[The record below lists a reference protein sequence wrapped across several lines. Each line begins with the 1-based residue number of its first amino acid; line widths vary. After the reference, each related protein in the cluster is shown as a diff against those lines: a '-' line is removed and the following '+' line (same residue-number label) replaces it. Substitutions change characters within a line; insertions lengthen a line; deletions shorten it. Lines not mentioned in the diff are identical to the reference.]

1 MYLATTTG
9 DFGAYT
15 HSQAESMAYIK
26 QAGFRFL
33 DYNFGSDYS
42 RRDGVYSENWREYL
56 AGIQEK
62 ADELGVKFIQSHSPM
77 GAPIADGNDAFTE
90 DTIRCVE
97 ACGILGVPTVV
108 VHSGYIKGLSI
119 KETFEKNKIF
129 YEKLFPMAEK
139 YGVNIL
145 VENFN
150 KMCVPGLYWIDN
162 AADQRALI
170 DYVNH
175 PLFHGCWDAGH
186 GNMQEMPQDESLRI
200 LGEHVYA
207 LHIQDNMGNDDQH
220 MAPFFGTLSLDSLM
234 HGLSEIG
241 YKGYFTFES
250 GNILLP
256 AGKRRPYEADKRL
269 QRAPLGLR
277 IEAEKFLYAIGKSV
291 LEAYDCFEG

>member
-56 AGIQEK
+56 AGIQAK

-97 ACGILGVPTVV
+97 ACGILGIPTVV

-119 KETFEKNKIF
+119 RETFEKNKIF

-162 AADQRALI
+162 AADQRSLI

-186 GNMQEMPQDESLRI
+186 GNMQEMSQDESLRI

-234 HGLSEIG
+234 HGLSDIG

-256 AGKRRPYEADKRL
+256 SGKRRPYEADKRL

>member
-62 ADELGVKFIQSHSPM
+62 ADELGVRFIQSHSPM

-97 ACGILGVPTVV
+97 ACGILGIPTVV

-119 KETFEKNKIF
+119 KETFEKIAESNLKITKF
-129 YEKLFPMAEK
+129 DEDYIE
-139 YGVNIL
+139 GTVNISEGQSL
-145 VENFN
+145 LCTSITFDE
-150 KMCVPGLYWIDN
+150 GWIIEVD
-162 AADQRALI
+162 
-170 DYVNH
+170 
-175 PLFHGCWDAGH
+175 
-186 GNMQEMPQDESLRI
+186 
-200 LGEHVYA
+200 
-207 LHIQDNMGNDDQH
+207 
-220 MAPFFGTLSLDSLM
+220 
-234 HGLSEIG
+234 
-241 YKGYFTFES
+241 
-250 GNILLP
+250 
-256 AGKRRPYEADKRL
+256 GKRAELIKINDSQIAVEIPEGAHKVTFTYRPKCYVYGSALSVIGLLSFAGAIVYDELRKEREKKQWAL
-269 QRAPLGLR
+269 QNN
-277 IEAEKFLYAIGKSV
+277 IF
-291 LEAYDCFEG
+291 

>member
-1 MYLATTTG
+1 
-9 DFGAYT
+9 
-15 HSQAESMAYIK
+15 
-26 QAGFRFL
+26 
-33 DYNFGSDYS
+33 
-42 RRDGVYSENWREYL
+42 
-56 AGIQEK
+56 
-62 ADELGVKFIQSHSPM
+62 
-77 GAPIADGNDAFTE
+77 FTE

-97 ACGILGVPTVV
+97 ACGILGIPTVV
-108 VHSGYIKGLSI
+108 VHSGYIKGLTI
-119 KETFEKNKIF
+119 RETFEKNKIF

-162 AADQRALI
+162 AADQRELI

-186 GNMQEMPQDESLRI
+186 GNMQEMSQDESLRI
-200 LGEHVYA
+200 LGEHCYA

-220 MAPFFGTLSLDSLM
+220 MAPFFGTLNLDALM
-234 HGLSEIG
+234 HGLIDIG

-256 AGKRRPYEADKRL
+256 PNKRRPYEADKRL
-269 QRAPLGLR
+269 QRAPLALR
-277 IEAEKFLYAIGKSV
+277 LEAEKFLYAIGKTV